1 MLDKAVVQ
9 RHLLELER
17 IVATLRDLQSVTVDE
32 LARSLEKQWAVQH
45 GLQLAIQN
53 LLDIGNH
60 LLVAVGVT
68 DIEDY
73 TDVIDRMGERDI
85 VPRDFARA
93 IRPMAGFRNLLVHA
107 YTRVDA
113 ARMHQA
119 LQTHLDDF
127 ETFARHIQRYLD
139 HQPG

>member
-9 RHLLELER
+9 CHLLELER
-17 IVATLRDLQSVTVDE
+17 TIATLRGLQRVTVDD
-32 LARSLEKQWAVQH
+32 LTRSLEKQWAVQH

-60 LLVAVGVT
+60 LLVAAGVT

-73 TDVIDRMGERDI
+73 TDVIDRMGEKEI
-85 VPRDFARA
+85 VPQSFARA

-113 ARMHQA
+113 ARVHQA

-127 ETFARHIQRYLD
+127 ETFAQHIQRYLNR
-139 HQPG
+139 QPG

>member
-17 IVATLRDLQSVTVDE
+17 IVAALRGFQGITVDE
-32 LARSLEKQWAVQH
+32 LTRSLEKQWAVQH

-53 LLDIGNH
+53 VLDIGNH
-60 LLVAVGVT
+60 LLLAAGVT

-73 TDVIDRMGERDI
+73 TDIIDRTGERDI
-85 VPRDFARA
+85 VPPDFARA

-113 ARMHQA
+113 ARVHQA

-127 ETFARHIQRYLD
+127 QTFAQHIQRYLD
-139 HQPG
+139 RHPG